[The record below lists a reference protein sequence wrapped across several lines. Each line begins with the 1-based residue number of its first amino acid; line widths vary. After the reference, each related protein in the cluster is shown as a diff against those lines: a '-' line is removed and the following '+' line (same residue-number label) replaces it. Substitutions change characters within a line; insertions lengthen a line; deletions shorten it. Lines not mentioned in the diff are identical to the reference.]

1 MTFYVCD
8 ICGHDCKVEMKD
20 THKGASPDFCIQD
33 GSMDCNWI
41 AQDEGISEVKVE
53 LAPKNFKEEDK
64 PQISLL
70 PMDLLVPILEP
81 AYREGV
87 EKYERESWR
96 KGFHVSKMFD
106 STMRHLIA
114 FYYNREFYDPDPLA
128 MKHSKC
134 HLGGSVFSIINMFNT
149 VQNGKGVDDRP

>member
-1 MTFYVCD
+1 M
-8 ICGHDCKVEMKD
+8 
-20 THKGASPDFCIQD
+20 
-33 GSMDCNWI
+33 
-41 AQDEGISEVKVE
+41 
-53 LAPKNFKEEDK
+53 
-64 PQISLL
+64 SLL
-70 PMDLLVPILEP
+70 PLDLLVPILEP

-106 STMRHLIA
+106 ATMRHLMA

-128 MKHSKC
+128 MKYGKC

-149 VQNGKGVDDRP
+149 IQNGKGIDDRP

>member
-1 MTFYVCD
+1 MAFYTCTS
-8 ICGHDCKVEMKD
+8 CENNCKVETD
-20 THKGASPDFCIQD
+20 LYFPS
-33 GSMDCNWI
+33 DCVMGHREAVWLTCT
-41 AQDEGISEVKVE
+41 EGYIRDNVTTFE
-53 LAPKNFKEEDK
+53 LAPKNDKAEDK
-64 PQISLL
+64 PQVSLL
-70 PMDLLVPILEP
+70 PMDLLVPMLEP

-96 KGFHVSKMFD
+96 KGFHISKMFD

-128 MKHSKC
+128 MKYSKC

-149 VQNGKGVDDRP
+149 IQNGKGVDDRP